1 MFSQIQDLPLHPLAV
16 HAAVILVPLATL
28 MAILFVIPRTRSWAA
43 LPMAAG
49 SVAALVAVFVARQSG
64 ISLKQTLQKLG
75 GGQQWSNGPVG
86 KAVAIHQ
93 GRANVL
99 MVMMIFF
106 AVIAVA
112 VYFLWRRPDRFTGTL
127 QYVACAV
134 LVVGAVAVGFQTYR
148 VGDAGS
154 RALWN
159 PDGNLDYGSASTV
172 TSAR

>member
-16 HAAVILVPLATL
+16 HAAVVLVPLATL
-28 MAILFVIPRTRSWAA
+28 MAILFVVPRTRSWAA
-43 LPMAAG
+43 LPMAVV
-49 SVAALVAVFVARQSG
+49 SVAALAAVFVAKQSG
-64 ISLKQTLQKLG
+64 SSLKETLQKLG

-93 GRANVL
+93 NRANVL
-99 MVMMIFF
+99 VVMMIFF

-112 VYFLWRRPDRFTGTL
+112 VYFLWRRADQFTGTL

-134 LVVGAVAVGFQTYR
+134 LVVGALAVGFQTYR

-159 PDGNLDYGSASTV
+159 PDGNVDYGSPRFVSTP
-172 TSAR
+172 